1 MYVNLIVNNVN
12 TKIVGDLDQV
22 VLYDLVSSM
31 KYKTNEFNGYKLVE
45 IEHNL
50 FNRLTQSFP
59 TGLYS
64 NAAQVL
70 EEHKIEFE
78 TIDKRQTPQSDC
90 SLVLHKVKP
99 YPFQRQ
105 IIDDA
110 IKNQRFVVQVA
121 TGGGKTVIA
130 AAILAKLNLP
140 SIFVVH
146 TGDLF
151 EQSYDEL
158 SRMLQVPI
166 GRIGGGVCDIRHINI
181 CMIQTIHSILE
192 TEYIPYDEVEK
203 DLMKDDEVVKKSF
216 IRNQKIKEFLSI
228 VRCVLVDET
237 HHLRATSYVNV
248 MKACKNAFYKGG
260 LSATPQS
267 GDGSDMVLQA
277 YAGSIIGRVSASYL
291 IENDYLVPP
300 TIYFLQA
307 SKDSAYKFKRSRY
320 NHIYKAYIVNN
331 LYRNNLIV
339 DCVKR
344 LQELNKTVLITVT
357 MKKHGQILKKLIQDA
372 GFVCEFLFSGV
383 DKMKRKEYIDG
394 VRQRTLKIILGTSL
408 ADEGLNIPALDAL
421 ILAGAGKSP
430 TRMIQ
435 RIGRVLRKSPGK
447 TDATVIDFKDNVRY
461 LLGHY
466 KKRRQ
471 MCEREEKFKIVDDFT
486 K

>member
-1 MYVNLIVNNVN
+1 MHVNLEVNNVN
-12 TKIVGDLDQV
+12 TKIVGDLDPV
-22 VLYDLVSSM
+22 ILFDLVSSM
-31 KYKTNEFNGYKLVE
+31 RYKTNEFNGYKLVE

-50 FNRLTQSFP
+50 FNRLKQSFP

-64 NAAQVL
+64 NAASVL
-70 EEHKIEFE
+70 EEHKVTFDV
-78 TIDKRQTPQSDC
+78 IDKRRVPQSNHP
-90 SLVLHKVKP
+90 LTLYEVKP

-105 IIDDA
+105 IITDA

-121 TGGGKTVIA
+121 TGGGKTIIA
-130 AAILAKLNLP
+130 AAIFAKLNLP

-158 SRMLQVPI
+158 CRMLQVPI
-166 GRIGGGVCDIRHINI
+166 GRIGGGVCDIQHINI
-181 CMIQTIHSILE
+181 CMIQTIHSVLE

-203 DLMKDDEVVKKSF
+203 DLMRDDEIVKKSF
-216 IRNQKIKEFLSI
+216 IRNQKIKDFLTT
-228 VRCVLVDET
+228 VQCVLVDET

-260 LSATPQS
+260 LSATPHS

-277 YAGSIIGRVSASYL
+277 YAGSIIGKVSASYL

-307 SKDSAYKFKRSRY
+307 SKDPTYKFKRSRY

-331 LYRNNLIV
+331 KYRNNLIV

-344 LQELNKTVLITVT
+344 LQELDKTVLITVT
-357 MKKHGQILKKLIQDA
+357 MKKHGHILKKLIQQA
-372 GFVCEFLFSGV
+372 GYACEFLFSGV

-408 ADEGLNIPALDAL
+408 ADEGLNIPALDSL
-421 ILAGAGKSP
+421 ILAGSGKSP

-447 TDATVIDFKDNVRY
+447 TEAIVIDFKDSVRY

-466 KKRRQ
+466 KKRRE
-471 MCEREEKFKIVDDFT
+471 MCEREERFKIVDDFT